1 MNKFRK
7 FLSSWMTAGKVKYYT
22 LLAFIMTPNFAHA
35 AEEVGVQKV
44 LKNLMGLFEVGAQAL
59 ISGSFLIGL
68 GFAAMAFFLFKGA
81 GEPNGQNKGVWFS
94 IVLCAVAAGGLMY
107 LGASAYLF
115 GDTLLGVDGTAD
127 SIDKTNYGL

>member
-1 MNKFRK
+1 MNKLTK
-7 FLSSWMTAGKVKYYT
+7 LLSNARIKYYT
-22 LLAFIMTPNFAHA
+22 FFALILAPNMAH
-35 AEEVGVQKV
+35 AEEVKGVQKV

-94 IVLCAVAAGGLMY
+94 IILCAVAAGGLMY

-127 SIDKTNYGL
+127 SVDKSKYGL